1 MSRKARRAIKRQK
14 ITHRAYQDHMM
25 DLAAG
30 VEDHDMMR
38 RAQRRI
44 RRAERD

>member
-14 ITHRAYQDHMM
+14 ITHRAYQDRMM
-25 DLAAG
+25 DLTQD

-44 RRAERD
+44 RRMERS